1 MKNILL
7 HFAMFLALIYS
18 INKINAQALNFSITT
33 PTACNTNYSTNIAYS
48 ISNSFTAT
56 TLFSF
61 SINSACGNYNLGV
74 IGSSFTLGSMYIT
87 CTGPYTVFCSA
98 IGSSSNVLATSSA
111 TGNII
116 APTLTLSPNNGFGC
130 VGTTFTLNLPG
141 SGVSSFTTSG
151 PFGIQTGSIVVFT
164 PTSSSCFTVLS
175 SIGGCTANTTRCYTL
190 TSNPNVTTASSVS
203 ICYGGY
209 AALSASGASSYT
221 WSNGSSGNIAN
232 VSSTVSA
239 TYTVVGSNPGCT
251 TTSSAVAIVTII
263 PSPVISVA
271 GLSTVCPGVNLS
283 LTASGANTYT
293 WFAGSTYVSFNST
306 ATINNNSCFTVTGAS
321 SNGCMSTTNICPS
334 TLPTQSISIASS
346 GNAICS
352 GGSVT
357 LTAIGASNYTWN
369 TNANTSAIV
378 VSPTSSQC
386 YSVASTGTN
395 GCVSTAISCVTV
407 NNVPNITISSP
418 GNVCANSNFTTY
430 LYASGANTYT
440 WSNGYTGS
448 VCPIFNFSTTT
459 CFSVIGSNSG
469 CGTGTAVTCVSVTP
483 SPTIIVLGL
492 TPTCNGSNLTY
503 TATGAPN
510 FTWYASGS
518 GSIIAVNQSVVTLPS
533 SVCFNLFAYNGC
545 PAYSTTYCPNVAF
558 NPTLVISTNAAN
570 LCAGTTR
577 TLTVSGANTYT
588 WSTSSNAT
596 SIVVN
601 PLSPQCF
608 TVVGTTTN
616 GCIGTAITCQT
627 VAPAPNVIISGSSS
641 ACPGSPIVY
650 TASGAQSY
658 LWSNASTTNS
668 TSISTTASACYS
680 VVGYSNNGCS
690 SIATKCFTL
699 MQTPGLS
706 ISGNNSICV
715 GSSASFTAS
724 GGTTYTWS
732 TGANTN
738 TTSLIPTGNTFV
750 SVSASHFINNCTS
763 TSTLAVQVNTGCAIV
778 WPGDAN
784 RDGQVDNTDV
794 FELGL
799 AANSTGAGRS
809 GASNSW
815 TGQYASAWSG
825 TVSTG
830 WNKAHADCN
839 GDGTINANDT
849 VAIGSNYSLTHAF
862 KNTNSTNGI
871 DLYLVPQNSEAYGG
885 LWNVVDIILGDA
897 GNNITQLYG
906 AAFDLDFDQN
916 MLENDSISLNYTP
929 SFLNAGA
936 QNIEFRKTFFT
947 AGKTYAANVRTNNN
961 NVIGFGKIG
970 ELRFKLRNDLA
981 DNSSFNFGISNGKK
995 TDAVGNMGTLSTS
1008 GFMNL
1013 TVNNNATGLSAKTK
1027 SINQVQFYPNPANGY
1042 LILNST
1048 SRIKTTYR
1056 LFDLTG
1062 RCVLSG
1068 EMTGLKTIDI
1078 SALDAGVYV
1087 FDFET
1092 NQIHTQQKLIKH

>member
-1 MKNILL
+1 MKKKL
-7 HFAMFLALIYS
+7 HLS
-18 INKINAQALNFSITT
+18 KII
-33 PTACNTNYSTNIAYS
+33 
-48 ISNSFTAT
+48 T
-56 TLFSF
+56 TLFLMFILQLQIKSQSLGLSVSNSTACAF
-61 SINSACGNYNLGV
+61 TGTNPVACSITSTVSGALTYSYSVIQTCSSGTFLTSAGNFTTLNSTIYL
-74 IGSSFTLGSMYIT
+74 S
-87 CTGPYTVFCSA
+87 CTGPYTVFCNA
-98 IGSSSNVLATSSA
+98 IGSGSTIVGTASASGAFNSAASASISISPNNGAGCLGTTFTINLSGASSFTTIGNFGTSNGTSIFVNPSGSNCFSVTASNGTCSSTSTRCFTLYAPPSVNLSPTLSLCNTGNATVIPSGATSYTWNTGATTPFLVISPSVAACYTVTGSNPYCSGTSSA
-111 TGNII
+111 VTCVTWVP
-116 APTLTLSPNNGFGC
+116 APTLTYSSSANALC
-130 VGTTFTLNLPG
+130 VG
-141 SGVSSFTTSG
+141 
-151 PFGIQTGSIVVFT
+151 
-164 PTSSSCFTVLS
+164 
-175 SIGGCTANTTRCYTL
+175 
-190 TSNPNVTTASSVS
+190 SSV
-203 ICYGGY
+203 
-209 AALSASGASSYT
+209 
-221 WSNGSSGNIAN
+221 
-232 VSSTVSA
+232 
-239 TYTVVGSNPGCT
+239 
-251 TTSSAVAIVTII
+251 
-263 PSPVISVA
+263 
-271 GLSTVCPGVNLS
+271 S
-283 LTASGANTYT
+283 LTASGATNYTWAISSSSLGTSYFTSNNVVYTPTIAGNYYAQITGNAGACNVNGSVSFTVGSPASVIVPSTYT
-293 WFAGSTYVSFNST
+293 MCIGNNVNLIANGSSSYTWSTGSNSNFINVSPTVST
-306 ATINNNSCFTVTGAS
+306 CYTVTGSNNVCPGTAS
-321 SNGCMSTTNICPS
+321 AVTCVNVVSAPPAIIVNGPNTICYGSTNSYTASGGLGTYNWINATTYASYGTGSVLSVPNQTNCFFVVQTGSTSGCAALGATVCPNILNS
-334 TLPTQSISIASS
+334 PTISIASAS
-346 GNAICS
+346 NGTVCS
-352 GGSVT
+352 GSTDT
-357 LTAIGASNYTWN
+357 LIPSGAITYTWN
-369 TNANTSAIV
+369 NGSNSINFTYTPTSSNCFTVFGTNANGC
-378 VSPTSSQC
+378 TSSAVRCVSVLPLPVVGIIGINSACPGSTIIYSANGAISYNWSNSSSSNTISISTSTPGC
-386 YSVASTGTN
+386 YSVTGYN
-395 GCVSTAISCVTV
+395 GFGCSATAIKCFTPLSIPAV
-407 NNVPNITISSP
+407 NVL
-418 GNVCANSNFTTY
+418 GNT
-430 LYASGANTYT
+430 
-440 WSNGYTGS
+440 S
-448 VCPIFNFSTTT
+448 VC
-459 CFSVIGSNSG
+459 IGSS
-469 CGTGTAVTCVSVTP
+469 T
-483 SPTIIVLGL
+483 
-492 TPTCNGSNLTY
+492 TY
-503 TATGAPN
+503 TATG
-510 FTWYASGS
+510 G
-518 GSIIAVNQSVVTLPS
+518 
-533 SVCFNLFAYNGC
+533 
-545 PAYSTTYCPNVAF
+545 
-558 NPTLVISTNAAN
+558 
-570 LCAGTTR
+570 
-577 TLTVSGANTYT
+577 NTYT
-588 WSTSSNAT
+588 WNTGSNSNTLYILPTASSNY
-596 SIVVN
+596 
-601 PLSPQCF
+601 
-608 TVVGTTTN
+608 TV
-616 GCIGTAITCQT
+616 
-627 VAPAPNVIISGSSS
+627 
-641 ACPGSPIVY
+641 
-650 TASGAQSY
+650 TASHA
-658 LWSNASTTNS
+658 L
-668 TSISTTASACYS
+668 
-680 VVGYSNNGCS
+680 
-690 SIATKCFTL
+690 
-699 MQTPGLS
+699 
-706 ISGNNSICV
+706 
-715 GSSASFTAS
+715 
-724 GGTTYTWS
+724 
-732 TGANTN
+732 
-738 TTSLIPTGNTFV
+738 
-750 SVSASHFINNCTS
+750 NNCTNS
-763 TSTLAVQVNTGCAIV
+763 AVVALNVNTNCAIV